1 MKKCIILFGFIT
13 LGINLHAQDQPAKIK
28 TNAHDGGVNAL
39 AISSDGNILVSGG
52 NDFKTF
58 VWNTK
63 TTEKLKGAMK
73 QNDKVN
79 AVAINASNKLYVS
92 GCSDMKVRVVDIAQG
107 VPIRILAEHTAAV
120 TAVAFNPINDY
131 IVSGAKDNSL
141 KVWDNSKSKTSVFT
155 LSGHS
160 KEITSVVFSPD
171 GKRLVSAALDN
182 TIKIWDA
189 LAGTLIQTIDIDSKG
204 VSALSFSG
212 DGKYL
217 AGGGGNG
224 KVTLWDGKTFTKVK
238 EFEGVKGQINT
249 VTFSPDVQYVIAGG
263 DDKKILIWHTE
274 TEKTVKE
281 IGITGSNVS
290 AIAFNSAMSQLISGG
305 IDGGLIFWDMTE
317 LKFGLPKYPKPEVA
331 PTLVCTNLTIADENS
346 NGIIE
351 GGEKAS
357 LTFTVKNQSKG
368 DAYRLIAKLSLD
380 NPTSDISFDK
390 EVFIGNLGG
399 DKSQSISIPINAN
412 ADLQAGNGAFVLN
425 ISEAN
430 GSDASPTRLSFQ
442 TGGAGSYSYI
452 MVMNQSYTSATGKAE
467 IGAPITLKLKIK
479 NITKGAARNIKVN
492 FLLPEH
498 VFAVNKISEQIPAM
512 AAGEEREIAME
523 FYADKTFTLSEIKMG
538 VDIEG
543 AAFTNAKELILRVK
557 LNENL
562 SAGED
567 YSADVIAQANELEQ
581 QKTDPNA
588 NLYRGGGDP
597 LKGLNV
603 SKAKTMV
610 IGNYYALIIGIDKY
624 KGTWPVLQNATND
637 ARAIEKLLRA
647 SYKFEF
653 FKTLYNEQAN
663 RENIIAQL
671 EWLVANVKA
680 EDNVFI
686 YYSGHG
692 EYKKELNKGYWVPAD
707 AENSSTA
714 KYISNSDIQTYI
726 SGIKGKHTLLV
737 SDACFSGDIF
747 RGNTVS
753 VPFEESEKYYKE
765 VQSLSSRQALT
776 SGGLEPVMDG
786 GKDGHSVFAYY
797 FLKTLESNQSKYFD
811 ASQLYT
817 KVKIPVINNSEQ
829 TPKFSPIKNTGD
841 EGGQFIFIKKP

>member
-1 MKKCIILFGFIT
+1 MKKSAILFSIIA
-13 LGINLHAQDQPAKIK
+13 LGGDLYAQDQPFKVK
-28 TNAHDGGVNAL
+28 TNAHEGGVNSLAL
-39 AISSDGNILVSGG
+39 SSDGNILVSGG

-63 TTEKLKGAMK
+63 TMEKLKGAMK

-79 AVAINASNKLYVS
+79 AVAINANNKYYVS
-92 GCSDMKVRVVDIAQG
+92 GCSDFKVRLVDIAQG
-107 VPIRILAEHTAAV
+107 VPIRILAEHTAPV
-120 TAVAFNPINDY
+120 TAVAFNPLNDY
-131 IVSGAKDNSL
+131 IVSGAKDNTL
-141 KVWDNSKSKTSVFT
+141 KIWDNTKSKSSVFT
-155 LSGHS
+155 LASHTNV
-160 KEITSVVFSPD
+160 ITAVAISPD
-171 GKRLVSAALDN
+171 GKRIASAALDN
-182 TIKIWDA
+182 TVKIWDA
-189 LAGTLIQTIDIDSKG
+189 TAGILIQTLDMDSKG
-204 VSALSFSG
+204 VFALAFSP
-212 DGKYL
+212 DGNYL
-217 AGGGGNG
+217 ATGGGNN
-224 KVTLWDGKTFTKVK
+224 KVSIWDGKSFAKLK
-238 EFEGVKGQINT
+238 ELEGMKGQINT

-263 DDKKILIWHTE
+263 EDKKILIWHTE
-274 TEKTVKE
+274 TGKSIKE
-281 IGITGSNVS
+281 IGISGSSVS
-290 AIAFNSAMSQLISGG
+290 TIAFNSSLSQLVSGG
-305 IDGGLIFWDMTE
+305 LDGSLIFWDMAG
-317 LKFGLPKYPKPEVA
+317 LKSGLPKYPKPEIA
-331 PTLVCTNLTIADENS
+331 PNLVCTNLNISDENS

-351 GGEKAS
+351 GGEKSS
-357 LTFTVKNQSKG
+357 LTFTVKNQNKG
-368 DAYRLIAKLSLD
+368 DAYHLIAKVSLE
-380 NPTSDISFDK
+380 NPVSDISFDK
-390 EVFIGNLGG
+390 EVFVGNLSGE
-399 DKSQSISIPINAN
+399 KSQTISIPINSN
-412 ADLQAGNGAFVLN
+412 ADLQAGNGTFIVS

-430 GSDASPTRLSFQ
+430 GSDPLPVKLSFQ

-467 IGAPITLKLKIK
+467 IGAPITLKLKVK
-479 NITKGAARNIKVN
+479 NISKGVARNIKVN

-498 VFAVNKISEQIPAM
+498 VFAVNKLSESLATM
-512 AAGEEREIAME
+512 AAGEEREITVE
-523 FYADKTFTLSEIKMG
+523 FYADKSFTLPEIKMG

-543 AAFTNAKELILRVK
+543 AAFTNAKDLIIRVK

-567 YSADVIAQANELEQ
+567 YSADVIAQASELEQ
-581 QKTDPNA
+581 QAKDQTNT
-588 NLYRGGGDP
+588 LYRGGGDP
-597 LKGLNV
+597 LKGLNI
-603 SKAKTMV
+603 SKPKTMV

-624 KGTWPVLQNATND
+624 KGTWPVLQNASND
-637 ARAIEKLLRA
+637 AKAIEKLLRA

-653 FKTLYNEQAN
+653 FKTLYNEQAT
-663 RENIIAQL
+663 RESIISQL

-692 EYKKELNKGYWVPAD
+692 EYKKELNKGFWVPVD
-707 AENSSTA
+707 AESASTA
-714 KYISNSDIQTYI
+714 KYISNSDIQSYI
-726 SGIKGKHTLLV
+726 SGMKGKHTLLV

-765 VQSLSSRQALT
+765 VNGLNSRQALT

-841 EGGQFIFIKKP
+841 EGGQFIFIKK